1 MAYLY
6 FSAGC
11 VGSEHLVAAVLT
23 VTITNT
29 QGADEL
35 VTHITENTRNFIVV
49 VLQHIHISLKKSNK
63 ETKDI
68 FHNPVG
74 VINLVEAKEEF

>member
-6 FSAGC
+6 FGAGC
-11 VGSEHLVAAVLT
+11 MGSEHLVAAVLT

-35 VTHITENTRNFIVV
+35 VTHITENTRNFIVM
-49 VLQHIHISLKKSNK
+49 VLQSIHIAFEKIK
-63 ETKDI
+63 
-68 FHNPVG
+68 
-74 VINLVEAKEEF
+74 

>member
-1 MAYLY
+1 MNFSVVVNLRFYLVRVAYLY
-6 FSAGC
+6 FGAGC
-11 VGSEHLVAAVLT
+11 MGSEHLVAAVLT

-49 VLQHIHISLKKSNK
+49 VLQHIHTTFVKVK
-63 ETKDI
+63 
-68 FHNPVG
+68 
-74 VINLVEAKEEF
+74 